1 MDISQSPTMTRE
13 GTKAGVLLGTAPYMS
28 PEQARGKSID
38 QRTDIWA
45 LGCVLFEALTAKS
58 CFRGETVTD
67 TLAAVVRAE
76 PEWAALPAT
85 VPAKLRDLL
94 TRCLK
99 KDPRQRLQHVGDA
112 RIAVEEALGESARSA
127 AVDEAREVSGPI
139 LYLVAGVAAI
149 LGAGLTWLLM
159 SSTPPPSGAVT
170 RSVLPLAPADE
181 LSLTL
186 TPSIAIAPDGRSFA
200 YVGNRGDTTE
210 LYLRR
215 LEELEAKPIE
225 GTVGGDM
232 PFFSPDGQW
241 VGFRSGDALMK
252 VSLSG
257 GAPISIARMSR
268 RGRGASWS
276 RDGTIVFNI
285 QAHEGLS
292 RVSADGGRPETLTS
306 VDDESRKYSHR
317 LMDVLPGGNAVLFT
331 QGTVGMATWDEA
343 SIGVFDLD
351 TGRHHILIEGGT
363 NPRFSTSGHI
373 VYARAGSL
381 LAMAFDAD
389 SLEVNGVPVTVV
401 EGVATS
407 PLYGQAEFSLSRNGT
422 LIYAPGGSWGD
433 DRRVVLVDRDGGV
446 EPLIETRRAFDYA
459 RLSPDGRSLAL
470 QLEGANLSVWVYD
483 LSRGILTQLAA
494 GNNHGMPVWAPSGE
508 RVAFFS
514 MRAGQG
520 EIFWQLADGSAEAE
534 PLSRGDYVRIPYSWA
549 PDGKTLVLRGVA
561 SRHRKGYLDA
571 VPGGG
576 SHRETAALD
585 RV

>member
-1 MDISQSPTMTRE
+1 MVTPEGTVKVLDFGLAKAFVDDRGAVDISQSPTMTRE

-45 LGCVLFEALTAKS
+45 LGCVLFEALTAKN

-94 TRCLK
+94 RRCLK
-99 KDPRQRLQHVGDA
+99 KDPRQRVQHVGDA
-112 RIAVEEALGESARSA
+112 RIAIEEALGESAGSA
-127 AVDEAREVSGPI
+127 PVDEARELRGAI

-159 SSTPPPSGAVT
+159 SSTTPPASGAVT
-170 RSVLPLAPADE
+170 RSVLPLAPSDE
-181 LSLTL
+181 LALTL
-186 TPSIAIAPDGRSFA
+186 TPSIAISPDGRSIA

-285 QAHEGLS
+285 QAPEGLS

-306 VDDESRKYSHR
+306 VDVERREYSHR

-331 QGTVGMATWDEA
+331 QGTVDMAT
-343 SIGVFDLD
+343 
-351 TGRHHILIEGGT
+351 
-363 NPRFSTSGHI
+363 
-373 VYARAGSL
+373 
-381 LAMAFDAD
+381 
-389 SLEVNGVPVTVV
+389 
-401 EGVATS
+401 
-407 PLYGQAEFSLSRNGT
+407 
-422 LIYAPGGSWGD
+422 
-433 DRRVVLVDRDGGV
+433 
-446 EPLIETRRAFDYA
+446 
-459 RLSPDGRSLAL
+459 
-470 QLEGANLSVWVYD
+470 
-483 LSRGILTQLAA
+483 
-494 GNNHGMPVWAPSGE
+494 
-508 RVAFFS
+508 
-514 MRAGQG
+514 
-520 EIFWQLADGSAEAE
+520 
-534 PLSRGDYVRIPYSWA
+534 
-549 PDGKTLVLRGVA
+549 
-561 SRHRKGYLDA
+561 
-571 VPGGG
+571 
-576 SHRETAALD
+576 
-585 RV
+585 